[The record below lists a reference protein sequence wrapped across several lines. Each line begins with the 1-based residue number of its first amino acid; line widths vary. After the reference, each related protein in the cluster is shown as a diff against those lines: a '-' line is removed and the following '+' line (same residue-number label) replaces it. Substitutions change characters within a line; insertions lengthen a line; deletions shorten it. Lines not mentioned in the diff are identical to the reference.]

1 MCDESDKLHLVDVEA
16 DCAGRVDGDVQQQ
29 GMALGL
35 QVVAQL
41 LTQLLPWLLQEADTA
56 VTPTYDMRI
65 SNAG

>member
-1 MCDESDKLHLVDVEA
+1 MCDKKPKLHLVDVET

-41 LTQLLPWLLQEADTA
+41 LRQLLPWLLQEVNTS
-56 VTPTYDMRI
+56 VIPTCDMHIR
-65 SNAG
+65 NAG